1 MTKQE
6 KAKKLL
12 KDIWDE
18 LKQFLSGKTIDAL
31 IPPII
36 YIIGNGL
43 FGLKEGV
50 LTRTIEWKSFA
61 I

>member
-1 MTKQE
+1 MIKMPRTQE
-6 KAKKLL
+6 LL
-12 KDIWDE
+12 VLGI
-18 LKQFLSGKTIDAL
+18 LMVKTIDAL

-50 LTRTIEWKSFA
+50 LTRTIE
-61 I
+61 

>member
-36 YIIGNGL
+36 YIIEIGRASCR
-43 FGLKEGV
+43 ERV
-50 LTRTIEWKSFA
+50 
-61 I
+61 